1 LEVTGAHPAEQER
14 HLKIHFRIKYINV
27 DEIQKSKNPKKQKIN
42 FFGKVFAKVKNGHK
56 KVCPKFKSAKKFP
69 KKKNF
74 FIVTN

>member
-14 HLKIHFRIKYINV
+14 HLKIHFRIKYKNV
-27 DEIQKSKNPKKQKIN
+27 DEIQKSKKTKNP

-69 KKKNF
+69 KKKIF